1 MSLLKQQTTDTL
13 KRVGIPTTVFC
24 RKVGISVTAFY
35 RWRQGDLRL
44 SDEKVERIKAFVRQF
59 EEVI

>member
-1 MSLLKQQTTDTL
+1 MQALKQQITDTL
-13 KRVGIPTTVFC
+13 KRVGIPMTVFC

-44 SDEKVERIKAFVRQF
+44 SDEKVDRIKTFVLQF
-59 EEVI
+59 EEVV